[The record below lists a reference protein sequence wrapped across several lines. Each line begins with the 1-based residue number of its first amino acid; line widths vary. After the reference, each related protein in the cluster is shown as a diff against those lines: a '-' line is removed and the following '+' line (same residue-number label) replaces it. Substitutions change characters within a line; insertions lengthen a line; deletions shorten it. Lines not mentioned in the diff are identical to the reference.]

1 MKKTET
7 NFRKTGKAS
16 KTSRAALRPALAVLC
31 TCILL
36 LSAGCSGTQGTGQS
50 GAGQDAAV
58 TDSSAV
64 QTENA
69 GTDSSIQNP
78 DPGTWTDL
86 SGTGRT
92 SESSSSGKTQAAG
105 AGTSGMTAA
114 AAEKAEE
121 SRGLI
126 VIDPGHQR
134 YANTGNEPV
143 GPGASETKMK
153 VTGGA
158 TGTETGVPEYQL
170 TLDIGLKLRDRLKE
184 RGYEVIMTRDSN
196 DVDISNSERAQIANE
211 ANADIFVR
219 IHANSV
225 DDSGHTGA
233 MTICQTPGNVYNGD
247 LYEQS
252 RALSDCILK
261 AYTERTGI
269 EYEKVWETD
278 TMSGINWCQIP
289 VTILEMGY
297 LSNAEEDSLM
307 QDPKMQ
313 ETMVEG
319 IVEGIDDYFS
329 LYPQKGKD
337 EQSSSGMTDVAAAEG
352 KSQDDA
358 DKEQEDADEV
368 QDYTSEVQEDNGE
381 AEEENGEVQED
392 AMKITLTRSR
402 FGISK
407 ESLSTQM
414 ESLAK
419 LLKKKLSKK
428 SGKWSLYL
436 YRTDTGEAIG
446 LNAQDSMVSASLIK
460 LYIAGCYL
468 EKVEKKEVK
477 DNYQNQLFSMISA
490 SDNSATNILI
500 DVLGKDAVNSFMK
513 EHGYWA
519 GKLNRKMLEQNGTE
533 NYTSSQDC
541 GRLLRKVYEGTYVS
555 KEASERLME
564 ALKAQIPR
572 NKKKIPAGVPSDI
585 KTANKTGE
593 LFIKDKKG
601 VSIAIQNDSAVIF
614 VPGKPYI
621 MTVMS
626 AVPSAGEEQLHKE
639 IAELS
644 KEVYE
649 SICGKTSGQ
658 VN

>member
-1 MKKTET
+1 MKKTGT
-7 NFRKTGKAS
+7 NLRKTVKAF
-16 KTSRAALRPALAVLC
+16 KTPKAALRPVLAALCAS
-31 TCILL
+31 ILL
-36 LSAGCSGTQGTGQS
+36 LSAGCSGTQGTGQ
-50 GAGQDAAV
+50 DAAK
-58 TDSSAV
+58 TDSTAV
-64 QTENA
+64 RIENA
-69 GTDSSIQNP
+69 GTESSIQNP
-78 DPGTWTDL
+78 VAETGAAL

-92 SESSSSGKTQAAG
+92 SDSSSSGTTHAAE

-114 AAEKAEE
+114 PAEKAEE

-134 YANTGNEPV
+134 YANTENEPV
-143 GPGASETKMK
+143 SPGASETKMK

-158 TGTETGVPEYQL
+158 VGTATGVPEYQL
-170 TLDIGLKLRDRLKE
+170 ALDIGLKLRDRLKE
-184 RGYEVIMTRDSN
+184 RGYDVIMTRDSN

-211 ANADIFVR
+211 AGADIFVR
-219 IHANSV
+219 IHANSIG
-225 DDSGHTGA
+225 DSGHTGA
-233 MTICQTPGNVYNGD
+233 MTICQTPGNAFNGD

-261 AYTERTGI
+261 AYTESTGI
-269 EYEKVWETD
+269 DSERVWETD
-278 TMSGINWCQIP
+278 TMSGINWCRVP

-297 LSNAEEDSLM
+297 LSNAEEDRLM

-313 ETMVEG
+313 ESMVEG
-319 IVEGIDDYFS
+319 IVKGIDDYFT
-329 LYPQKGKD
+329 LYPQKERE
-337 EQSSSGMTDVAAAEG
+337 EQSGSGATDITASEV
-352 KSQDDA
+352 KDQDDT
-358 DKEQEDADEV
+358 DQEQEDAGE
-368 QDYTSEVQEDNGE
+368 EEDN
-381 AEEENGEVQED
+381 
-392 AMKITLTRSR
+392 AMNITLTRSR
-402 FGISK
+402 FGIK
-407 ESLSTQM
+407 KKTLSPQM

-419 LLKKKLSKK
+419 LLRSKLSKK

-468 EKVEKKEVK
+468 EKVEKKEIK
-477 DNYQNQLFSMISA
+477 DKYQNQLFAMISA
-490 SDNSATNILI
+490 SDNSATNTLI
-500 DVLGKDAVNSFMK
+500 DVLGKDAVNAFME

-564 ALKAQIPR
+564 ALLAQISR
-572 NKKKIPAGVPSDI
+572 NRKKIPAGVPSDI

-614 VPGKPYI
+614 APGQPYVL
-621 MTVMS
+621 TVMS
-626 AVPSAGEEQLHKE
+626 AVPSAGEGQLHKE

-644 KEVYE
+644 KDVYE
-649 SICGKTSGQ
+649 SICGKEK
-658 VN
+658 